1 MGKGVNALCMNYLPS
16 LRSFPK
22 PGPGL
27 SLVSWRV
34 DLMMGLD
41 RGGEVRH
48 LYCICRIVRLPVVFA
63 EEGGVTGRGV
73 GT

>member
-1 MGKGVNALCMNYLPS
+1 
-16 LRSFPK
+16 
-22 PGPGL
+22 
-27 SLVSWRV
+27 
-34 DLMMGLD
+34 MMGLD